1 MSFHP
6 SFPYFASF
14 LYIFTRDSP
23 FYCYFTV
30 SRLRQTCTRFARV
43 CPFSLL
49 IIHPS
54 RMRRCVSWTAQHIN
68 WKYSGE
74 RFNERTFL
82 LLLLLFFRSFFL
94 WIKQILE
101 KIRLLLPSFLL
112 FSPLREEFT
121 FISILLYTHNFS
133 FIVSHVVA
141 VLLPG
146 EKKTKA
152 QERKRTVT
160 TRGCTSWGGSSKKV
174 VDSSKI

>member
-6 SFPYFASF
+6 SFPYFACF

-82 LLLLLFFRSFFL
+82 LPFSSSFLSFFL
-94 WIKQILE
+94 SLFLLSIKQILE

-146 EKKTKA
+146 EKK
-152 QERKRTVT
+152 RKL
-160 TRGCTSWGGSSKKV
+160 KKE
-174 VDSSKI
+174 KEP

>member
-94 WIKQILE
+94 SIKQILE

-160 TRGCTSWGGSSKKV
+160 TRGCTS
-174 VDSSKI
+174 